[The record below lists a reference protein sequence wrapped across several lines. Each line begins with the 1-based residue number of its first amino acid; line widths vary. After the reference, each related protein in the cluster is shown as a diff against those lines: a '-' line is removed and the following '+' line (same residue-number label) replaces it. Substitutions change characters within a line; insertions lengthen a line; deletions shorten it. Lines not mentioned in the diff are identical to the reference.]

1 MKKKKQKIKRIKKTF
16 GEILRDRLSDIS
28 EGSIESGCFGDDS
41 GCWVQVR
48 IKDRVL
54 NFSLDPTCS
63 HLTGIGLYEDVV
75 QVVDQKLLFKIS
87 NG

>member
-1 MKKKKQKIKRIKKTF
+1 MKKKKQKIKKIKKTF

-28 EGSIESGCFGDDS
+28 EGSIESGCLGDGS

-48 IKDRVL
+48 IKDKAL
-54 NFSLDPTCS
+54 NLSLDPTRS
-63 HLTGIGLYEDVV
+63 YLTGIGLYEDVV